1 MSGFYNLN
9 IEIKTF
15 KVELQL
21 GYSIM
26 LVSGVLYSDLKLL
39 QIINLKFN
47 LEKRT

>member
-21 GYSIM
+21 SYSIM
-26 LVSGVLYSDLKLL
+26 LVSGVQYSDLKLL